1 MRRNTPRWLSAL
13 LGPALALALCV
24 ASSEARATTV
34 VPITVEQLAQRA
46 DVVVVATV
54 RSTRALWEGR
64 LIVTDCELEVRV
76 AMKGALQQGATLTL
90 RVPGG
95 VLGDVG
101 QTIPG
106 VARLDRGDTVV
117 AFVTRAEDRAPNRY
131 YLTHLTAAI
140 LPVTVNNTTSTPAG
154 TLVVRPAAEGMTV
167 APTPGQGPTNS
178 NGRSN
183 SAASASNASAART
196 VMTRAGV
203 TLERL
208 ATLVREG
215 R

>member
-13 LGPALALALCV
+13 LAPALALAVSL
-24 ASSEARATTV
+24 ASADARATTV

-54 RSTRALWEGR
+54 RSTRALWEGQ

-131 YLTHLTAAI
+131 YLTHLTASI
-140 LPVTVNNTTSTPAG
+140 LPITVNSATSTPSG

-178 NGRSN
+178 TGR
-183 SAASASNASAART
+183 APAASNAAASRT

-208 ATLVREG
+208 ATLVRGG